1 MEKFYHK
8 KMVVIVILTRFEH
21 NFIRVHE
28 ILVQHPSNNIS
39 IVRLQRSRFKIVHLF
54 RGKDK
59 VFKAQG
65 VQHL

>member
-1 MEKFYHK
+1 MGNRGGREYRYFSQLRP
-8 KMVVIVILTRFEH
+8 I
-21 NFIRVHE
+21 IRVHE